1 MKQHPSGREGR
12 GIEDPRRELVALLQG
27 MAPRW
32 SVRDVFADFIELSCL
47 SISNAVDKAQFD
59 QREARYHDI
68 VKKYPREDF
77 ERFPRMLGYLSLA
90 MEQCCAQG
98 EFEDLLGSLYMTLD
112 LGNDRAGQ
120 VFTPFHVSQL
130 MARVLVGDAAAAR
143 GEVEANGF
151 VDVMEPACG
160 AGGMVI
166 AMADA
171 LHAAGL
177 NYQQVLHATCVDID
191 VRCVHMSFLQ
201 LALLHI
207 PAVVVHGNSLSG
219 EVWSRWHTPAHVLG
233 GWRYRLQRRFA
244 SEEASAPEG
253 QPAAGAGTGE
263 VPRHGGD
270 GGHGASASATR
281 THAAAREPGSAPHL
295 PRAHVQRLLFG
306 PDGTQDTAR
315 PPPGGVEPAGKRGK
329 LGQRGDSGRPDDE
342 TPPSS

>member
-1 MKQHPSGREGR
+1 MTQHPSGRGGR

-32 SVRDVFADFIELSCL
+32 NVRDVFADFIELSCL

-59 QREARYHDI
+59 VREARYHDI
-68 VKKYPREDF
+68 VKKYPREDL
-77 ERFPRMLGYLSLA
+77 ERFPRMLGHLTLA

-98 EFEDLLGSLYMTLD
+98 EFEDVLGGLYMTMD

-130 MARVLVGDAAAAR
+130 MARLLVGDAAAVRA
-143 GEVEANGF
+143 EVEDKGF

-166 AMADA
+166 ALAAA

-177 NYQQVLHATCVDID
+177 NYQQILHATCVDID
-191 VRCVHMSFLQ
+191 ARCVHMSFLQ
-201 LALLHI
+201 LSLLHI

-219 EVWSRWHTPAHVLG
+219 EVWGRWHTPAHVLG

-244 SEEASAPEG
+244 SEEASTPQG
-253 QPAAGAGTGE
+253 QQAAGAGE
-263 VPRHGGD
+263 VPRQGGD
-270 GGHGASASATR
+270 GGHEASPAAPR
-281 THAAAREPGSAPHL
+281 TDAACEPGSARHL
-295 PRAHVQRLLFG
+295 PRASAQRLLFG
-306 PDGTQDTAR
+306 PDDAPGATR
-315 PPPGGVEPAGKRGK
+315 PSPGGVEPARKRGK
-329 LGQRGDSGRPDDE
+329 LGQRGDSVRPDDE